1 MLINKNKQKST
12 VSHMYFKVFKKQTTV
27 KPVYNDHP
35 RDRKFVAVV
44 EGGHCSEVPLCY
56 KK

>member
-35 RDRKFVAVV
+35 RDRKFVAVE